1 MLLSQVPLTFVNLK
15 MDALFGHIAY
25 DDPRADCDSVS
36 DHLRNVP

>member
-1 MLLSQVPLTFVNLK
+1 MLLSQVALTYDNLK
-15 MDALFGHIAY
+15 MDALSGHIAY